1 MNGEQYKIADL
12 TPEQLKEIEA
22 LQEQLGV
29 VLVAYEQKQII
40 TKDIGVLLKE
50 FFITVRP
57 PVGKRPTG
65 GLFI

>member
-29 VLVAYEQKQII
+29 VLVAYEHKN
-40 TKDIGVLLKE
+40 K
-50 FFITVRP
+50 
-57 PVGKRPTG
+57 
-65 GLFI
+65 